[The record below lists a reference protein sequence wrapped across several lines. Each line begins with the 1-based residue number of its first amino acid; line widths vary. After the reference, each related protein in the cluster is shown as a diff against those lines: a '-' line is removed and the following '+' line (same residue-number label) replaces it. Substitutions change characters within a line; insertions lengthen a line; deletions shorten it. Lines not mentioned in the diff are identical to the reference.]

1 MTLGKSKKPLAG
13 QMDDFDNYEAFDY
26 EESEAVADAHLF
38 LDEAKGALDKLYQ
51 HTRARQPDGRKLKR
65 AESWN

>member
-1 MTLGKSKKPLAG
+1 MGKSKNPLPG
-13 QMDDFDNYEAFDY
+13 QMDDFDDYEVFDY
-26 EESEAVADAHLF
+26 EGDIEAVADAHLF
-38 LDEAKGALDKLYQ
+38 LDEAKEALDKLYQ